1 MVSRWWKYCIFKECR
16 RILMHPLAGNLSEIK
31 DQELETKIFDLTKKY
46 FMTVN
51 PEVRQQMSMLLD
63 SYNEELKKRR
73 NANLA
78 KIMANKDLDKLVK
91 VS

>member
-1 MVSRWWKYCIFKECR
+1 
-16 RILMHPLAGNLSEIK
+16 MHPLAGNLSEIK

-46 FMTVN
+46 YMTTN
-51 PEVRQQMSMLLD
+51 PELRQQMSMLLD
-63 SYNEELKKRR
+63 SYNEEIKKRR
-73 NANLA
+73 NASLT

>member
-1 MVSRWWKYCIFKECR
+1 
-16 RILMHPLAGNLSEIK
+16 MHPLAGNLSEIK

-46 FMTVN
+46 FMTTN
-51 PEVRQQMSMLLD
+51 PEIRQQMSMLLD
-63 SYNEELKKRR
+63 SYNEEIKKRR
-73 NANLA
+73 NASLA

>member
-1 MVSRWWKYCIFKECR
+1 
-16 RILMHPLAGNLSEIK
+16 MHPLASDLSGFK

-46 FMTVN
+46 FMTTN
-51 PEVRQQMSMLLD
+51 QEVRLQMSMLLD

-73 NANLA
+73 IANLT
-78 KIMANKDLDKLVK
+78 KIMANKDLDNLVK

>member
-1 MVSRWWKYCIFKECR
+1 
-16 RILMHPLAGNLSEIK
+16 MHPLASDVSGFK

-46 FMTVN
+46 FMTTN
-51 PEVRQQMSMLLD
+51 QEVRLQMSMLLD

-73 NANLA
+73 IANLT
-78 KIMANKDLDKLVK
+78 KIMANKDLDNLVK

>member
-1 MVSRWWKYCIFKECR
+1 
-16 RILMHPLAGNLSEIK
+16 MHPLAGNLSEIK

-46 FMTVN
+46 YMTTN
-51 PEVRQQMSMLLD
+51 PELRQQMSMLLD
-63 SYNEELKKRR
+63 SYNEEIKKRR
-73 NANLA
+73 NASLA

>member
-1 MVSRWWKYCIFKECR
+1 
-16 RILMHPLAGNLSEIK
+16 MHPLAGNLSEIK

>member
-1 MVSRWWKYCIFKECR
+1 
-16 RILMHPLAGNLSEIK
+16 MHPLAGNLSEIK
-31 DQELETKIFDLTKKY
+31 DQELENKIFDLTKKY